1 MNCVRKSASAKP
13 VNHNMTQP
21 VHLQK
26 NVLLLFPVLPMYR
39 FNGNIYLTFLV
50 ISIKFFTQKLN
61 IIHSKSYKKLTS

>member
-1 MNCVRKSASAKP
+1 
-13 VNHNMTQP
+13 MTQP

-39 FNGNIYLTFLV
+39 CNGNTYLAFAV

-61 IIHSKSYKKLTS
+61 IIHSKSYKKPAS